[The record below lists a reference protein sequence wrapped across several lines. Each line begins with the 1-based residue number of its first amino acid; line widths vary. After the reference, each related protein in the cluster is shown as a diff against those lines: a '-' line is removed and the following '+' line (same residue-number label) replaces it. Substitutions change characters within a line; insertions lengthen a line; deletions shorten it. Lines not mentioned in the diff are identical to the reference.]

1 MIVDLIIIILMV
13 IFVLNGK
20 RKGLIRSVY
29 SVLSLALSMLLV
41 YMLRG
46 LFTDFVA
53 NSSVGISISEYIA
66 SSVGEEAAAICSAA
80 VISVLSLIVLY
91 FLVGIILRTTVGL
104 LDFIAKLPIL
114 NSLNK
119 LLGMVFGAVVGMLW
133 IFVFVNVAYF
143 IPDFNE
149 LIKDSYIIEVF
160 ESFVSGSIKM

>member
-13 IFVLNGK
+13 MFVLNGK

-53 NSSVGISISEYIA
+53 NSSVGLSISEYIA
-66 SSVGEEAAAICSAA
+66 SSVGEEAATICSAA

-104 LDFIAKLPIL
+104 LDFIANFRFSIRSTSFWEWFSEP
-114 NSLNK
+114 
-119 LLGMVFGAVVGMLW
+119 LW
-133 IFVFVNVAYF
+133 ECCGF
-143 IPDFNE
+143 
-149 LIKDSYIIEVF
+149 
-160 ESFVSGSIKM
+160 SFL